1 MPFRTPPTGQS
12 FRSPLRR
19 TYAATSAAV
28 LLGVFFVG
36 LIGVQALRQMN
47 SEAAVTT
54 ALRQSH
60 ARRSELQTVFSLLQD
75 AEAGQRGYLI
85 TGDAVFLAPY
95 RAAEAAL
102 DPALGRL
109 ATQYGDRAAAVAP
122 LGRLVAQE
130 RSILRRGLGAR
141 DARAP
146 VSGDDVGHALAAKGS
161 MDRIR
166 QEISALT
173 GKEAADL
180 AALRKRSAARVRATR
195 DAVLGLGVLATALMI
210 GAGLIILRFLRR
222 QQGLLVALAST
233 ARKQEAIFQGSRTPL
248 LVLTP
253 DARIDQVNLATEQL
267 FGWKAEEL
275 LGQDISL
282 LIDETGPGD
291 AHILERLATR
301 RGYLEAEIEGTI
313 CGLRRDGTRFVADIS
328 VSPVGSGEDSHI
340 IAAVRDISERR
351 RVEEMKSEFV
361 STVSHELRTP
371 LTSIAGSLGLL
382 AGGAAGPLPEKA
394 ARLIGIAQSNSQR
407 LVRLINDILDI
418 EKIESGEL
426 TLRRDPV
433 EVRDLAGRSID
444 SVRGMADGMG
454 VRVALAEGA
463 AATVTGD
470 LDRLIQVVV
479 NLLSNAVKFS
489 PRGGTVEVTAATVGP
504 IIRLSVRDHGPG
516 ITESFR
522 GRIFDKFAQADASD
536 TRQRGGTGLGL
547 AISREIA
554 ERHGGR
560 LWFESVVGEGSTFHL
575 DLPMSAAG
583 EGAAPGGSG
592 PRLLIVEDD
601 ADAAE
606 VLRSILSE
614 EGFRADVASTA
625 REGLAVAR
633 GGDYAA
639 ALIDLQL
646 PDGDGLGLIRALRSR
661 PETRD
666 LPVVVVSADVTRGIA
681 RGYSLE
687 VLDWLEKPLEAERLR
702 AALDLA
708 LSRCAE
714 RRPLVLQVDDE
725 PDIRRLTASALSGA
739 AELVA
744 AGSLAEARALLAE
757 RRPDLV
763 ILDLGLP
770 DGSGLELLGDLQAG
784 EGPTIPVIIYSA
796 HEADEALLKGVEAV
810 LLKSSTSLATLAR
823 TVRRLT
829 RKETSP

>member
-1 MPFRTPPTGQS
+1 MPVKTPSSGPS

-19 TYAATSAAV
+19 TYAAASAAI

-36 LIGVQALRQMN
+36 LIGVQALRQMD
-47 SEAAVTT
+47 SERTVES

-60 ARRSELQTVFSLLQD
+60 ARRAELQTLFSLLQD
-75 AEAGQRGYLI
+75 AETGQRGYLI
-85 TGDAVFLAPY
+85 TGDAAFLEPY
-95 RAAEAAL
+95 ETAQAAL
-102 DPALGRL
+102 DPALDRL
-109 ATQYGDRAAAVAP
+109 EAHYGGKPELVT
-122 LGRLVAQE
+122 LTRLVAEE
-130 RSILRRGLGAR
+130 REILRRGLAAGDQRVGAS
-141 DARAP
+141 
-146 VSGDDVGHALAAKGS
+146 VDDVGNALAAKRS

-166 QEISALT
+166 AEISELT
-173 GKEAADL
+173 RSEAAGL
-180 AALRKRSAARVRATR
+180 AQLRTRAATRVRATR
-195 DAVLGLGVLATALMI
+195 DAVLALGVLATALMI
-210 GAGLIILRFLRR
+210 GAGLIILRFLRH
-222 QQGLLVALAST
+222 QQGLLVELAST

-253 DARIDQVNLATEQL
+253 DARIEQVNPATERL
-267 FGWKAEEL
+267 FGWAAEDL
-275 LGQDISL
+275 LGQDISI
-282 LIDETGPGD
+282 LIDPTGPGD
-291 AHILERLATR
+291 AKILSRLANR
-301 RGYLEAEIEGTI
+301 RGYLESEIEGSI

-328 VSPVGSGEDSHI
+328 VSPIGAGEDSHI
-340 IAAVRDISERR
+340 IAAVRDVSERR
-351 RVEEMKSEFV
+351 RIEDMKSQFV

-382 AGGAAGPLPEKA
+382 AGGAAGPLPDKA

-418 EKIESGEL
+418 EKIESGEM

-444 SVRGMADGMG
+444 SVRGMADAMG
-454 VRVALAEGA
+454 VRVALAPGA
-463 AATVTGD
+463 AAALSGD

-489 PRGGTVEVTAATVGP
+489 PRGETVEVTAEPVGR

-516 ITESFR
+516 IPEAFR
-522 GRIFDKFAQADASD
+522 ARIFDKFAQADASD

-560 LWFESVVGEGSTFHL
+560 LWFESVLGEGATFHL
-575 DLPMSAAG
+575 DLPMSAAAQSTVQ
-583 EGAAPGGSG
+583 EAAG

-606 VLRSILSE
+606 VLRSILAE

-625 REGLAVAR
+625 REGLAAAR

-639 ALIDLQL
+639 ALVDLQL
-646 PDGDGLGLIRALRSR
+646 PDGDGLGLIRALRNR
-661 PETRD
+661 PETRN
-666 LPVVVVSADVTRGIA
+666 LPVVVVSADVTRGLA

-744 AGSLAEARALLAE
+744 AGSLAEARARLAE

-770 DGSGLELLGDLQAG
+770 DGSGLELLGDLQAEDG
-784 EGPTIPVIIYSA
+784 LTIPVIIYSA
-796 HEADEALLKGVEAV
+796 HEADAALLKGVEAV

-823 TVRRLT
+823 TVRCLT
-829 RKETSP
+829 RKETNA